1 MLSILVA
8 VAGLV
13 GLALAYK
20 LVTARPNPRFNLH
33 PGPYPDPHPN
43 QDKLV
48 ELLIADATGTDADG
62 LANFVRKQR
71 WGGTELRNRLICA
84 RNSIRLIAEP
94 AVSKRVD
101 QTVRR
106 MIWESLIWG
115 VSYHNDP
122 DSERDRGS

>member
-1 MLSILVA
+1 MVSILAA

-20 LVTARPNPRFNLH
+20 LVTARPNPRFNLQ

-48 ELLIADATGTDADG
+48 ELLIADATGTDTDG

-71 WGGTELRNRLICA
+71 WGGTELRKPSNLCSKQYTTNCRAGRVQTSRPNGSSHDLGISYMGCV
-84 RNSIRLIAEP
+84 
-94 AVSKRVD
+94 VS
-101 QTVRR
+101 
-106 MIWESLIWG
+106 
-115 VSYHNDP
+115 
-122 DSERDRGS
+122 